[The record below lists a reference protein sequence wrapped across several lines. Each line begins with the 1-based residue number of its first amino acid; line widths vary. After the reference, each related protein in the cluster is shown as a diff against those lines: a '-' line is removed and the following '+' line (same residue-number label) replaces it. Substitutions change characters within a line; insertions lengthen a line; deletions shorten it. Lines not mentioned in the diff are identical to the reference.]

1 MKKIWIILGTSFGLL
16 LISFLIWFFFF
27 DIRIILVNGDSIV
40 STIYNDYHDP
50 GIIIKQHNKEIN
62 PSKYQLTMIN
72 NVNKD
77 LFGKYTASYEIKY
90 RLRTFK
96 LTREI
101 IVTDDMNPLI
111 LADKEKITR
120 DYCSH
125 KILDKFTYTIY
136 DNYDGEITDKG
147 PYNNLSGDA
156 LWQAIR
162 QERRV
167 ELAFEGLWYWDLR
180 RWGDAAEN
188 YPVGLNNYQVH
199 GFKIEATAVAGQY
212 QYTYVSVDD
221 KDRNFPAKML
231 RRFPLPDGELNSNA
245 LVDQYPEWN

>member
-147 PYNNLSGDA
+147 ILEEEEDNYKITIIDSHDNVGVLNIPIILTEKPADIFKLNGTKTTYAVRGSKYVDSGVTYTDGCGNKLDGVITNNAVDTSKNGTYEVKYEVGDKK
-156 LWQAIR
+156 LTR
-162 QERRV
+162 EV
-167 ELAFEGLWYWDLR
+167 
-180 RWGDAAEN
+180 
-188 YPVGLNNYQVH
+188 
-199 GFKIEATAVAGQY
+199 
-212 QYTYVSVDD
+212 
-221 KDRNFPAKML
+221 
-231 RRFPLPDGELNSNA
+231 
-245 LVDQYPEWN
+245 